1 MMARLDS
8 HGTRM
13 DVVRL
18 RLADVPMCIV
28 KDMQLLHGH
37 GVLVTALPMIY
48 CKAAG
53 TITSSRDLCVHC
65 ICIVL
70 LGAAAACTVYRDT
83 CKVHLLAIELK
94 ELTPAKW
101 PATAWCTCFAV
112 RQCTCKKQRA
122 LQL

>member
-18 RLADVPMCIV
+18 RLADIPVCIV

-53 TITSSRDLCVHC
+53 TITPSRDLQ
-65 ICIVL
+65 ITIV
-70 LGAAAACTVYRDT
+70 
-83 CKVHLLAIELK
+83 
-94 ELTPAKW
+94 
-101 PATAWCTCFAV
+101 
-112 RQCTCKKQRA
+112 RA
-122 LQL
+122 LQLHRAAWCCRCVHCVLCHMQGTPFSY